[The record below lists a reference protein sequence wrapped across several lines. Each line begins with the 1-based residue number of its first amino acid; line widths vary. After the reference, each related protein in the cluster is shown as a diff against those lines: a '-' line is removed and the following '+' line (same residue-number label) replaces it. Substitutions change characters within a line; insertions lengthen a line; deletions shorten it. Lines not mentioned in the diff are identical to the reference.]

1 MFACL
6 IEISRK
12 QTLEVKMTFSNF
24 GTISLYKNREIGF
37 QNNHGDYQ
45 DTASVMEKRAIPLTK
60 SQLDESLSMIDGA
73 SAILS

>member
-12 QTLEVKMTFSNF
+12 QTSEVTLTLPSF
-24 GTISLYKNREIGF
+24 GTITLYKNREIGF
-37 QNNHGDYQ
+37 QNNDGDYQ

-60 SQLDESLSMIDGA
+60 SQLEESMSMIDGA